1 MLKTQVAWAVVT
13 FVLMVGAISYL
24 TYNFIMKTVVDPAN
38 TPLED
43 VNQTTPDLT
52 QVAAIKKKA
61 TERCDE
67 SWEYI
72 VLSDGHRFSIIVVFN
87 LSSTVATCWYHP

>member
-1 MLKTQVAWAVVT
+1 MLKANVALAMVT
-13 FVLMVGAISYL
+13 FVVMAGAISYL
-24 TYNFIMKTVVDPAN
+24 TYNFIMKLVVDPAN

-67 SWEYI
+67 TWEYI
-72 VLSDGHRFSIIVVFN
+72 VLSDGHRFSIIAVIN
-87 LSSTVATCWYHP
+87 LS